1 MTLSRILTG
10 YYLAVGL
17 AYQIL
22 FRGIPW
28 PLRIATWL
36 HVTLWP
42 LYLALGLARWLFL
55 PFAILSLVGL
65 LAIVAVRRRTQR
77 P

>member
-1 MTLSRILTG
+1 MNLSRILTG

-22 FRGIPW
+22 FHGIPW

-55 PFAILSLVGL
+55 PFAILSLLGL

>member
-1 MTLSRILTG
+1 MTLTRILTG

-22 FRGIPW
+22 FHGIPW
-28 PLRIATWL
+28 PLRILTWL

-42 LYLALGLARWLFL
+42 MYLALGIARWLFL
-55 PFAILSLVGL
+55 PFAILSLIGL